1 MELASDKPS
10 VPDEKVPP
18 VSGIN
23 RNHNLRSP
31 KHRCSSVTNIYFKPL
46 FINEKPDEFVGS
58 AQAQA
63 ELNARKLVI

>member
-1 MELASDKPS
+1 
-10 VPDEKVPP
+10 VPP

-31 KHRCSSVTNIYFKPL
+31 KHRCSSVTNIYFTPL
-46 FINEKPDEFVGS
+46 FINENTDEFVGF

-63 ELNARKLVI
+63 ELNASQLVIEIENCSR